1 MDVIVRR
8 FARDDSVSGII
19 DYVMSFKGGIYFLYE
34 NLENVNCNDHFNTNE
49 VTRTSIISLCQ
60 PI

>member
-1 MDVIVRR
+1 MDVTVRG
-8 FARDDSVSGII
+8 FARDDYVSRIF
-19 DYVMSFKGGIYFLYE
+19 DHVMSFEGGIYFLYE
-34 NLENVNCNDHFNTNE
+34 NLENVNYNDHFNTHE

>member
-1 MDVIVRR
+1 MDVIVRG
-8 FARDDSVSGII
+8 FARDDYVFGII
-19 DYVMSFKGGIYFLYE
+19 DYVMSFEGGIYFLYE
-34 NLENVNCNDHFNTNE
+34 NLENVNCNDHFNTHE

>member
-1 MDVIVRR
+1 MDVIVRA

-34 NLENVNCNDHFNTNE
+34 NLENVNCNDHFNTHE
-49 VTRTSIISLCQ
+49 VTRTCIISLCQ
-60 PI
+60 PT